1 MNPFDLHRP
10 HAGLRLDRL
19 SQRQDECL
27 RLAADGLTSAEIG
40 AQLGLSPRTV
50 DEHLL
55 GACKA
60 LGVRTRIQAVALLA
74 LSERPSPEV
83 RTFQP

>member
-1 MNPFDLHRP
+1 MSPLEHHRP
-10 HAGLRLDRL
+10 RPGARLYSL

-27 RLAADGLTSAEIG
+27 RLAANGLTSAEIG
-40 AQLGLSPRTV
+40 AQLRLSPRTV

-60 LGVRTRIQAVALLA
+60 MGVRTRIQAVALLA
-74 LSERPSPEV
+74 LTERPSPEV
-83 RTFQP
+83 RSFLP